1 MKIYSRVLDGHLAG
15 FYLKDVKGVITDYQL
30 HVNLDCTTTA
40 EFKVFFESYVSTKDI
55 VKTEG
60 VTEACTLIGSG
71 DAHVVSVVFPCPENL
86 VGLSG
91 YVSAG
96 VDSQVVSSVEEI

>member
-15 FYLKDVKGVITDYQL
+15 FYLKDVKGVITDYQ
-30 HVNLDCTTTA
+30 VNVSLGSYTTA
-40 EFKVFFESYVSTKDI
+40 EFKVFFKSYVSTKDI

>member
-1 MKIYSRVLDGHLAG
+1 MKIYSRVLNGHLAG
-15 FYLKDVKGVITDYQL
+15 FYLKDIKGVITDYQL
-30 HVNLDCTTTA
+30 NVNHGYTTTA
-40 EFKVFFESYVSTKDI
+40 ELEVFFKSYVSTNDI

-60 VTEACTLIGSG
+60 VTEVYTLVGGG
-71 DAHVVSVVFPCPENL
+71 DMHVVSVVFPCPENL

-96 VDSQVVSSVEEI
+96 VDSKVVSSVEEI